1 MNYRRFLPIFLIAFA
16 GMMLVQ
22 FYVTNSKKKN
32 APEKEPPPP
41 ATQVSEDTAAS
52 RPVTAGAKATSEKIA
67 SSQWQVHPG
76 KEATYTIG
84 SLDPKDGYKLLLE
97 LRSKGAAI
105 GTVKLSDYFQTVADK
120 QLYEED
126 PAQYARKAAADP
138 DKYKGHYPVVNP
150 VDFRGAQY
158 FTLSTRQVKLYL
170 GEKDADQPPD
180 VVFDE
185 FRTKHWT
192 RVKTTRT
199 DDHQSVTYE
208 LTLYRRPIDPKTAP
222 SAKPPKAL
230 TVRKTY
236 TVTKGSYSI
245 GVELSFINH
254 MRQKV
259 RLDVDQAG
267 PTGITREDV
276 RSDQR
281 MAVLG
286 KLVDNKIKPVMR
298 GKSDLDK
305 WPYGQEEIVGRSDA
319 VEKPLVWIGYVNK
332 FFGAIMYLMPREKDR
347 LNAASYDARYYLTAI
362 QDSKEFRTWR
372 MGMRLEGLE
381 LGAAGGEG
389 KTTRSC
395 KLDLFVGPK
404 QRKLLKENP
413 LYSRLE
419 YVETVTM
426 VGKWCAWCTFS
437 WLMVGLMWL
446 LHFFSSFL
454 FGNFGLAIILL
465 VLIVRV
471 LLHPLTKKSQI
482 SMAKMS
488 KAMAALKPQ
497 MDKIKEKYANDKAA
511 QQRETMKLYK
521 EHGNPMANMLGC
533 LPMLLQMPIWIA
545 LYSGLNSEVAL
556 RHAAFLPFWI
566 TDLAAPDQ
574 LFSWKEP
581 LWLIGNSFNL
591 LPILVAV
598 GMFLQTKFNPAMA
611 SQSASP
617 DQAQQQKMMKY
628 MMPLM
633 MLFIFFKAPSGLNLY
648 IMASTMGGV
657 LEQYFIRRH
666 IREQE
671 ELQAASETFVKVSGK
686 GPRGARPKKNKGSFW
701 VKRG

>member
-52 RPVTAGAKATSEKIA
+52 RPETAGAKATSEKIA
-67 SSQWQVHPG
+67 PSQWQVRSG

-84 SLDPKDGYKLLLE
+84 SLEPKDGYKLLLE
-97 LRSKGAAI
+97 LRSEGAAI
-105 GTVKLSDYFQTVADK
+105 RTVKLSDYFQTVADK
-120 QLYEED
+120 QLYDED

-138 DKYKGHYPVVNP
+138 DKYKGHYTVVGP
-150 VDFRGAQY
+150 VDFRGAKN
-158 FTLSTRQVKLYL
+158 FTLSTRQIKLYL
-170 GEKDADQPPD
+170 GEKDADQQPD
-180 VVFDE
+180 RIFDE
-185 FRTKHWT
+185 FRTKRWERIDT
-192 RVKTTRT
+192 PQAA
-199 DDHQSVTYE
+199 DHQSVTYE

-222 SAKPPKAL
+222 SAKPQKAL

-267 PTGITREDV
+267 PTGITREDA

-404 QRKLLKENP
+404 QRKLLAENP
-413 LYSRLE
+413 LYSRL
-419 YVETVTM
+419 
-426 VGKWCAWCTFS
+426 
-437 WLMVGLMWL
+437 
-446 LHFFSSFL
+446 
-454 FGNFGLAIILL
+454 
-465 VLIVRV
+465 
-471 LLHPLTKKSQI
+471 
-482 SMAKMS
+482 
-488 KAMAALKPQ
+488 
-497 MDKIKEKYANDKAA
+497 
-511 QQRETMKLYK
+511 
-521 EHGNPMANMLGC
+521 
-533 LPMLLQMPIWIA
+533 
-545 LYSGLNSEVAL
+545 
-556 RHAAFLPFWI
+556 
-566 TDLAAPDQ
+566 
-574 LFSWKEP
+574 
-581 LWLIGNSFNL
+581 
-591 LPILVAV
+591 
-598 GMFLQTKFNPAMA
+598 
-611 SQSASP
+611 
-617 DQAQQQKMMKY
+617 
-628 MMPLM
+628 
-633 MLFIFFKAPSGLNLY
+633 
-648 IMASTMGGV
+648 
-657 LEQYFIRRH
+657 
-666 IREQE
+666 
-671 ELQAASETFVKVSGK
+671 
-686 GPRGARPKKNKGSFW
+686 
-701 VKRG
+701 

>member
-1 MNYRRFLPIFLIAFA
+1 MNFRRFLPIFLFVFA
-16 GMMLVQ
+16 GAMIFQLY
-22 FYVTNSKKKN
+22 FKSKEKDSPKTDS
-32 APEKEPPPP
+32 PTPTTQVSKEPPP
-41 ATQVSEDTAAS
+41 AS
-52 RPVTAGAKATSEKIA
+52 RPAPAGEAELTSGKIA
-67 SSQWQVHPG
+67 THQWKVRPG
-76 KEATYTIG
+76 KEATHSIG
-84 SLDPKDGYKLLLE
+84 SLKPQSGYKLILE
-97 LRSKGAAI
+97 LRSEGAAI
-105 GTVKLSDYFQTVADK
+105 RTVKLSDFFQTVADK
-120 QLYEED
+120 QLYEDD
-126 PAQYARKAAADP
+126 PAQYARNAAADP
-138 DKYKGHYPVVNP
+138 EKYKGHYTVVNP
-150 VDFRGAQY
+150 VDFQGAKN
-158 FTLSTRQVKLYL
+158 FSLSTRQIKLYL

-180 VVFDE
+180 KIFDE
-185 FRTKHWT
+185 FRTKRWERIDT
-192 RVKTTRT
+192 PQAA
-199 DDHQSVTYE
+199 DHQSATYE
-208 LTLYRRPIDPKTAP
+208 LTLYHSPTDPKTASP
-222 SAKPPKAL
+222 VNRQKAL

-267 PTGITREDV
+267 PIGITREDF

-281 MAVLG
+281 IAVLG
-286 KLVDNKIKPVMR
+286 KLVDKKIEPIKR
-298 GKSDLDK
+298 SKSDLDE
-305 WPYGQEEIVGRSDA
+305 WSYGKEEIVGRSDA
-319 VEKPLVWIGYVNK
+319 VEKPIVWIGYGNK
-332 FFGAIMYLMPREKDR
+332 FFGSIMYLVPREKNR

-362 QDSKEFRTWR
+362 QESKESRTWR

-381 LGAAGGEG
+381 LAAVGGEG
-389 KTTRSC
+389 EATRSC
-395 KLDLFVGPK
+395 KLDLFAGPK

-413 LYSRLE
+413 LYSSLN

-426 VGKWCAWCTFS
+426 VGGCAYCTFS

-454 FGNFGLAIILL
+454 FGNFGLAIIVL

-488 KAMAALKPQ
+488 KAMGALKPQ

-545 LYSGLNSEVAL
+545 LYSGLNTEVAL

-574 LFSWKEP
+574 LISWKEP
-581 LWLIGNSFNL
+581 LWMIGNSFNL
-591 LPILVAV
+591 LPILVTVA
-598 GMFLQTKFNPAMA
+598 MFLQTKFNPAMA

-617 DQAQQQKMMKY
+617 EQAQQQKMMKY

-633 MLFIFFKAPSGLNLY
+633 MLVFFFKAPSGLNLY
-648 IMASTMGGV
+648 IMSSTMGGV
-657 LEQYFIRRH
+657 LEQYFIRKH

-686 GPRGARPKKNKGSFW
+686 GPRGGRPKKPKGPTW